1 MKTLLSVTTKT
12 AASAALLST
21 LLVAPFAAAQPETD
35 EARLAYSLGVTLG
48 QSIQADIEQLDV
60 DAFSDGIRDV
70 FEDNELAMDP
80 ETMSQTLMA
89 FQERSQQA
97 REGEQAALAQANLE
111 RGQAFL
117 EENAQRGEVT
127 VTDSGLQHEVIE
139 AGDGESPG
147 PDDTVKVH
155 YEGSL
160 LDGTVFD
167 SSFERGEPVSFGVGQ
182 VIEGWQEGLQLMQ
195 VGDTRLFY
203 IPAALA
209 YGASGQG
216 PIGPNQTLT
225 FKVEL
230 IGIE

>member
-117 EENAQRGEVT
+117 EENAQRSEVT

-147 PDDTVKVH
+147 PGDTVKVH